1 MPHLQSVVNGRTDYD
16 EWEREGA
23 EGWSYKDL
31 RPYFLKSEGFS
42 PTVNNPDIRADEHG
56 TSGPWKTRRPGVD
69 PISKI
74 MLKSCANVGIPIT
87 KDFNTPR
94 GTLGATTWTAFMD
107 GKGYSEYKIQTIRQ
121 IYPKNSPRLGSSSA
135 TAYLTSDVLAR
146 RNLFVALTCCVEKIL
161 FDNGSNM
168 PRAIGVELRTS
179 RDGPLFRVSARK
191 EVILSAGAY
200 VTPQLLMI
208 SGIGPRAELEEKEIK
223 VIKDLPAVGKNLVD
237 HAACGSVVYRTTKS
251 LPTYDRLNNPLRA
264 LVALVQ
270 WYITGKGPMAVLT
283 SPGGAFIRSDDP
295 SLPYDTPGEQTPR
308 NLVDLTSGPNAP
320 DLEIAWWKQFL
331 NILSFPLIGLDGG
344 LGKTP
349 PGIQGITISVVSLRP
364 KSSGEVTLKTNSVWD
379 KPIVDPKWFSDEHDM
394 HVLTRGLRL
403 ILKIARAKPFADFA
417 DYREDK
423 KYPFLWLGTQ
433 DPDALSEEELHGF
446 IRQKSTPAWHPA
458 CTARMGKSEDS
469 SVVDTKLQVHGI
481 RSLRII
487 DTSVFPKQI
496 SGHPCAPVIAMAEK
510 ASDMIKKAHTG

>member
-1 MPHLQSVVNGRTDYD
+1 
-16 EWEREGA
+16 
-23 EGWSYKDL
+23 
-31 RPYFLKSEGFS
+31 
-42 PTVNNPDIRADEHG
+42 
-56 TSGPWKTRRPGVD
+56 
-69 PISKI
+69 
-74 MLKSCANVGIPIT
+74 
-87 KDFNTPR
+87 
-94 GTLGATTWTAFMD
+94 
-107 GKGYSEYKIQTIRQ
+107 
-121 IYPKNSPRLGSSSA
+121 
-135 TAYLTSDVLAR
+135 
-146 RNLFVALTCCVEKIL
+146 
-161 FDNGSNM
+161 M

-191 EVILSAGAY
+191 EVILSAGSY

-270 WYITGKGPMAVLT
+270 WYITGKGPMATLT
-283 SPGGAFIRSDDP
+283 LPGAAFVRSDDP
-295 SLPYDTPGEQTPR
+295 FLSYDTPGEQIPH

-320 DLEIAWWKQFL
+320 DLEIAWC
-331 NILSFPLIGLDGG
+331 LDGG

-403 ILKIARAKPFADFA
+403 ILKIARVKPFADFA

-469 SVVDTKLQVHGI
+469 SVVNSKLQVHGI
-481 RSLRII
+481 QSLRII
-487 DTSVFPKQI
+487 DASIFPKQI
-496 SGHPCAPVIAMAEK
+496 SGHPCAPIIAIAEK
-510 ASDMIKKAHTG
+510 AADMIKEAYSSK